1 MTLSDLSNSMKP
13 WIIHEENVYYVM
25 AEFLDQGDMEK
36 QAGLK
41 PLKMMDR
48 DYWDELPDIQVRCM
62 ATYLSVVKVK
72 RMWINFSK
80 LI

>member
-62 ATYLSVVKVK
+62 ATYLSVIKVK